1 MEKFQAEKPD
11 LTLDLTT
18 LSGEELELN
27 PINPVSGKVALEIT
41 NRWTILEAKQK
52 EDDALSSL
60 EVVAIELSYIYP
72 KDKNWFLEN
81 FDFGT
86 LNSILVYVAETI
98 GGIKKKS
105 KKQKQ
110 S

>member
-11 LTLDLTT
+11 LTLELTT

-27 PINPVSGKVALEIT
+27 PTNPVSGKVALEIT
-41 NRWTILEAKQK
+41 DKWSVLEKKTK
-52 EDDALSSL
+52 EDDTKSAL
-60 EVVAIELSYIYP
+60 EMVAIELAYIYP
-72 KDKNWFLEN
+72 KDKDWFLEN

-86 LNSILVYVAETI
+86 LNNILTFVAETI